1 MIYPTTDIQKASFKF
16 TYASDGDYYN
26 KFYADSGRTFGEY
39 KIDQYDF
46 DVQNDFASGEEK
58 IELAF
63 ASTPSNGITY
73 TDVVCPRFLNEQGE
87 FVKPKARILYYFAN
101 FSVNMYNGTAVV
113 PTSVKC
119 LNNYSTMNANVGD
132 LDLNFA
138 PEVPLHTIIANPYN
152 NLYNKYWRDYYREIY
167 DGQARIMEAY
177 FTLTLNDI
185 LTFKF
190 SDKIWLMDSYWR
202 ILELSEYVVGGM
214 DATKVK
220 LIRILDINNLC
231 NITPVSVST
240 NYLINWEDEEG
251 NPAIIDEDCCLRFGY
266 YWNGIGERGACF
278 AKPQGVTDGHEV
290 IANVGLQ
297 KSTFGMPI
305 RTNGV
310 MYPVREVKIDTYLG
324 LTDSIIFGAAGSLGT
339 ITIWLPP
346 INMAIGQ
353 EITIRNID
361 PAGTLSIRVQ
371 GGGNIE
377 GGPVLNMVGTSS
389 ANFVSNGTK
398 YYFTGKS

>member
-1 MIYPTTDIQKASFKF
+1 MDGVQGWYGNALYLADVDCGASNTFNLNLISTIQMNEGDQLEIRIGEWQGDYAGNINLNGNATTIDTGIELINVGTSGFCNMVNNAPDMLQVDFIKSIQKMFNLAIVPDRNNLNSLYIEPMVDYLASTDGGDWSQKIDIGKDIMIYPTTDIQKASFKF

-190 SDKIWLMDSYWR
+190 SDKIWL
-202 ILELSEYVVGGM
+202 
-214 DATKVK
+214 
-220 LIRILDINNLC
+220 
-231 NITPVSVST
+231 
-240 NYLINWEDEEG
+240 
-251 NPAIIDEDCCLRFGY
+251 
-266 YWNGIGERGACF
+266 IG
-278 AKPQGVTDGHEV
+278 VH
-290 IANVGLQ
+290 
-297 KSTFGMPI
+297 
-305 RTNGV
+305 
-310 MYPVREVKIDTYLG
+310 
-324 LTDSIIFGAAGSLGT
+324 
-339 ITIWLPP
+339 
-346 INMAIGQ
+346 
-353 EITIRNID
+353 
-361 PAGTLSIRVQ
+361 
-371 GGGNIE
+371 
-377 GGPVLNMVGTSS
+377 
-389 ANFVSNGTK
+389 
-398 YYFTGKS
+398 